1 MKDLFNKLVRS
12 KYSLIYL
19 ILFIA
24 LLYTLQEKAIM
35 PLVLS
40 VVKSEAF
47 FEKPIE
53 ENEPLGKLDAPT
65 ERTAFAFANCREA
78 VLNTGNLSDKA
89 EFKTDHYETWA
100 LGNRQYLIRSSVVV
114 PSGATGGTETLYAC
128 TIRLTG
134 EDQSKPSDWSILGV
148 DFNPDGQ

>member
-1 MKDLFNKLVRS
+1 MKDFFNKLVRS

-65 ERTAFAFANCREA
+65 ERTAYAFSNCREA
-78 VLNTGNLSDKA
+78 VLKTGNLSDKV

-114 PSGATGGTETLYAC
+114 PGSAETLYAC
-128 TIRLTG
+128 TIRLTAD
-134 EDQSKPSDWSILGV
+134 DQTKPENWTILGV